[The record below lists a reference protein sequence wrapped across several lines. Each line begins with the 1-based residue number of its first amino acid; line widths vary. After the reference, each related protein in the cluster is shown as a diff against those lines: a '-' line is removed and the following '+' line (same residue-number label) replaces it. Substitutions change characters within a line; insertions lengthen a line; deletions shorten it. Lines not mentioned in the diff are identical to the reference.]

1 MSINR
6 IVLTGRMV
14 RDPEIRTTPSGQQ
27 VVNFSIAVQKRI
39 KPADP
44 NERDAFFFRI
54 VAWNKQAEFISNYAH
69 KGRLVGVEGRLE
81 QRRYT
86 GTDGLEREVCE
97 VIADNVQL
105 LDRPRDD
112 QGVEDEPSETAAG
125 VAAVGGSVPSSDDYD
140 PFAEE

>member
-6 IVLTGRMV
+6 VVLTGRIV
-14 RDPEIRTTPSGQQ
+14 RDPEMRTTPSGQQ

-39 KPADP
+39 KPTDP

-54 VAWNKQAEFISNYAH
+54 VAWNKQAEFISNYAT
-69 KGRLVGVEGRLE
+69 KGRMVGVEGRLE

-86 GTDGLEREVCE
+86 GNDGIEREAVE
-97 VIADNVQL
+97 VIADNVAL

-112 QGVEDEPSETAAG
+112 QGGGEYAPSDTA
-125 VAAVGGSVPSSDDYD
+125 VANVASTSTEVDDYD

>member
-6 IVLTGRMV
+6 VVLTGRLV
-14 RDPEIRTTPSGQQ
+14 RDPEMRTTPSGQQ

-39 KPADP
+39 KPTDP

-54 VAWNKQAEFISNYAH
+54 VAWNKQAEFMANYAT
-69 KGRLVGVEGRLE
+69 KGRMVGIEGRLE

-86 GTDGLEREVCE
+86 GNDGIERETVE
-97 VIADNVQL
+97 VIADNVAL

-112 QGVEDEPSETAAG
+112 QSSGEYQPATAA
-125 VAAVGGSVPSSDDYD
+125 AAVSTSPEAEVDDYD